1 MNEQDVSNVK
11 AKYTIK
17 FFILTIQND
26 CEFSIFQADGQMD
39 E

>member
-11 AKYTIK
+11 AKYTIN
-17 FFILTIQND
+17 FFILTIQID
-26 CEFSIFQADGQMD
+26 CEFSHFQADGQMD